1 MQRLFWRQRIRFS
14 PVLWAQ
20 QCDSRV
26 EVPIVAQNADRIES
40 PWDTIQK
47 NLRRTSPLVKS
58 VIGAP
63 SNHAERG
70 PSSRRAFSG
79 HQLMWCRS
87 MRKEIPNASA
97 NRTSGSFEGFQV
109 SDKAV
114 TRPLPSVGK
123 GDKRED
129 RILCEFSGAVKGGLK
144 GLPIG

>member
-87 MRKEIPNASA
+87 MRKEIPNATAKPTCGELLHIRAASV
-97 NRTSGSFEGFQV
+97 RKHVVEGFSRV
-109 SDKAV
+109 H
-114 TRPLPSVGK
+114 
-123 GDKRED
+123 
-129 RILCEFSGAVKGGLK
+129 IWLCFSSSSAHRA
-144 GLPIG
+144 